1 MLHKEKECLRRGI
14 AFVLV
19 GTTDAAEKLV
29 STTWLSLL
37 KAHIFVGRSTTTL
50 RIMLMIMLLSL
61 TQRTKL
67 VVKEFNNGTCRF
79 KTRK

>member
-37 KAHIFVGRSTTTL
+37 KAHICWKEHYYYTTYHVNDYVAFTH
-50 RIMLMIMLLSL
+50 
-61 TQRTKL
+61 TTY
-67 VVKEFNNGTCRF
+67 
-79 KTRK
+79 